1 MYKVEYLPAAYR
13 DMVDIV
19 SYISNELGNVAAANK
34 LGVGFVTAIDS
45 LQDFP
50 YSYPAYFPI
59 KPLKHEYRRLPV
71 GNYTVFYWVDEA
83 EKLVVVARAI
93 YGKHNHTQILD
104 YGQDGKR

>member
-19 SYISNELGNVAAANK
+19 SYISNELGNSAAANK
-34 LGVGFVTAIDS
+34 LGIEFVTAIDS

-50 YSYPAYFPI
+50 YRHSVYFPL

-71 GNYTVFYWVDEA
+71 GNYIVFYWVDEA
-83 EKLVVVARAI
+83 EKLVVVARVI
-93 YGKHNHTQILD
+93 YSRRNHTQILE
-104 YGQDGKR
+104 